1 MKTNFY
7 PKLARDSIR
16 KNRKRYFPYILTGA
30 VMVMM
35 FYILSFLKNSPAL
48 DAMEGGTTLRI
59 IMPLGCMVIGIFSLL
74 FLFYTNS
81 FLIRQRYQ
89 EFGLYN
95 VLGMDKKNISR
106 LMAWEV
112 GYTGAITI
120 AAGIACGII
129 MSKAA
134 ELMLINILNMD
145 VNYDY
150 HIDISAAVDTILV
163 YLIIYVILL
172 MSSVIKVKRSK
183 PLELVQSSRVGE
195 KKPKCNW
202 VLALAGIILVGWAYY
217 LAVTIKEPM
226 KALYMFFIAVL
237 MVIAGTYLLFIS
249 GSVAL
254 CKLLQKKKSYYYKP
268 QHFVSVSSMAY
279 RMKRNGAGLATI
291 CILLTMVLVMI
302 SSTATLYFSSEESIA
317 NRYPNSVNAK
327 LSYKS
332 LEGVK
337 ESNVEILRGKI
348 AEIAPQGTDL
358 TGTKYVLAAGMFT
371 DEGLIL
377 ETAHAESVDYD
388 KVGYLYILSID
399 DYNRAMNDDRS
410 LGEGECFLYSSRLD
424 TEWESFTVEYCDT
437 YKVKERLS
445 EFNEDGDSMAL
456 IAPCV
461 YVIVN
466 DMEDFIAPV
475 VGMKNSSGYSMVD
488 YEWKL
493 GIDCEKDEEA
503 ALRIGVEQVILGC
516 TDESQPW
523 EYYYVESREEQRF
536 GFYEIYGGLFFLGI
550 MLSFVF
556 VIAAVLI
563 IYYKQISEGYEDQR
577 RFEIMQKVGMTKG
590 DIRRSINSQMLTV
603 FFLPLV
609 TAGIHLAFAF
619 PFISKL
625 LLMFAFNNTVLNIG
639 VTAIC
644 FAAFGVLYGVV
655 YKVTS
660 GSYYGIVSGGN
671 ISGR

>member
-1 MKTNFY
+1 MKMSFY
-7 PKLARDSIR
+7 PKLAMDSIR
-16 KNRKRYFPYILTGA
+16 KNKKRYFPYILTGA

-35 FYILSFLKNSPAL
+35 FYILSFLKGSPAL
-48 DAMEGGTTLRI
+48 EAMEGGTTLRYI
-59 IMPLGCMVIGIFSLL
+59 LPLGCGVIGIFSLL

-89 EFGLYN
+89 EFGLYS

-120 AAGIACGII
+120 AAGVACGII

-134 ELMLINILNMD
+134 ELMLMNILDMGITYNFH
-145 VNYDY
+145 V
-150 HIDISAAVDTILV
+150 DIGAAKDTALV
-163 YLIIYVILL
+163 YILIYAILL
-172 MSSVIKVKRSK
+172 ANSVIKVKRSN

-202 VLALAGIILVGWAYY
+202 ILALAGIILLGWAYY
-217 LAVTIKEPM
+217 LAVSIEQPA
-226 KALYMFFIAVL
+226 KALYVFFIAVL
-237 MVIAGTYLLFIS
+237 MVIAGTYLLFIA

-254 CKLLQKKKSYYYKP
+254 CKLLQKNKSYYYKP

-302 SSTATLYFSSEESIA
+302 SSTATLYFGSEDSIK

-327 LSYKS
+327 LSYES
-332 LEGVK
+332 LDGIK

-348 AEIAPQGTDL
+348 AEIVPQGTDL
-358 TGTKYVLAAGMFT
+358 TGTKYALAAGMFT

-377 ETAHAESVDYD
+377 ETAHVDSVDYD
-388 KVGYLYILSID
+388 KVGYLYIISID
-399 DYNRAMNDDRS
+399 DYNRTMNDDRS

-424 TEWESFTVEYCDT
+424 TKWDSFTMEYCST
-437 YKVKERLS
+437 YKVKERLA

-456 IAPCV
+456 ITPSV
-461 YVIVN
+461 YVVVN
-466 DMEDFIAPV
+466 DVEDFVGPV
-475 VGMKNSSGYSMVD
+475 AGMKNSSGYSMID
-488 YEWKL
+488 YEWKV

-503 ALRIGVEQVILGC
+503 AMRIGVEQVILGC
-516 TDESQPW
+516 TDECQPW
-523 EYYYVESREEQRF
+523 EYYYVESREEQRL

-577 RFEIMQKVGMTKG
+577 RFEIMQKVGMTKR

-609 TAGIHLAFAF
+609 TAGLHLAFAF
-619 PFISKL
+619 PFISKI
-625 LLMFAFNNTVLNIG
+625 LLMFLFDNMALNIC
-639 VTAIC
+639 VTAAC

-655 YKVTS
+655 YKITS
-660 GSYYGIVSGGN
+660 ASYYGIVSGG
-671 ISGR
+671 R